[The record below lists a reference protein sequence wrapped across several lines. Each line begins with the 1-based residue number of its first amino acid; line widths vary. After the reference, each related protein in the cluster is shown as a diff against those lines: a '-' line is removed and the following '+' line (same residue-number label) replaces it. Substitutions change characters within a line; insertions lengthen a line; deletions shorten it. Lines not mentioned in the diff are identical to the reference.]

1 MRIALVIGTPA
12 RLHDLVP
19 AGWASAPGPSAA
31 PPRQRRPARPR
42 LDRREVEA
50 LLREE
55 LPALATPAL
64 RKS

>member
-12 RLHDLVP
+12 RLRDLVP
-19 AGWASAPGPSAA
+19 AGWAYAPRPAAA
-31 PPRQRRPARPR
+31 PARPRRPARPR
-42 LDRREVEA
+42 LDRREIET

-55 LPALATPAL
+55 LPALAAPVL

>member
-12 RLHDLVP
+12 RLCDLVP
-19 AGWASAPGPSAA
+19 AGWTSAPGPATA
-31 PPRQRRPARPR
+31 PPRPRRPVRPR

-50 LLREE
+50 LLRAE
-55 LPALATPAL
+55 LLALATPVL